1 MRDIDRL
8 LEDYWSWLRE
18 RMLTQEVGEW
28 TEITTPYLDRHNDYI
43 QIYGRWTDG
52 RIHLTDG
59 GETVQDLLQS
69 GFNFKSEKRQEILKF
84 ILAGF
89 QVDWKDGEILV
100 EADERNF
107 ALKKHNLIQAILS
120 LNDMFFL
127 SAPTVESLFF
137 EDVAGWLDDNDIRH
151 TDRVKFPGHS
161 GFDYVFD
168 FVIPKSRIEPERIM
182 RAINNPNKTTAQN
195 YILAWVDTRDN
206 RPSNSVALAML
217 NDNARPISED
227 VEDAF
232 RSYGIVPINWSD
244 RDQYVERLMA

>member
-1 MRDIDRL
+1 MKDIERL
-8 LEDYWSWLRE
+8 LENYWAWLRE
-18 RMLTQEVGEW
+18 RMLTREVGDW

-43 QIYGRWTDG
+43 QIYGRSSDG
-52 RIHLTDG
+52 RLHLTDG

-69 GFNFKSEKRQEILKF
+69 GFNFKSEKRQEILKY

-89 QVDWKDGEILV
+89 QVELRDGEICV

-107 ALKKHNLIQAILS
+107 PLKKHNLIQAILS

-127 SAPTVESLFF
+127 AAPTIESLFF
-137 EDVAGWLDDNDIRH
+137 EDVSGWLDEFDIRH

-168 FVIPKSRIEPERIM
+168 FVIPKSRIEPERII
-182 RAINNPNKTTAQN
+182 RAINNPTKTTAQN
-195 YILAWVDTRDN
+195 YILAWVDTREN
-206 RPSNSVALAML
+206 RPKNSVALAML
-217 NDNARPISED
+217 NDNAKPTSED

-232 RSYGIVPINWSD
+232 RAYGIVPVNWSQ
-244 RDQYVERLMA
+244 RNQIVERLMA